1 MFYEPGT
8 TENASWDFLFGITA
22 ILGAWGG
29 GTIGQS
35 DWTRYASRKYAPL
48 MSQMVASPVTIS
60 ATAIIGIIVTSAAR
74 DIIQGEI
81 LWSPIHLL
89 AAIQDYYESSIPA
102 RIAVFLA
109 SLGLIGS
116 QLLVR
121 QGDLDGDEV
130 STC

>member
-81 LWSPIHLL
+81 LWNPIHLL